1 MVWDL
6 RNARA
11 SEKTP
16 TGHEKGILSLSW
28 CWQDADLLLSCGKD
42 NRALCR
48 NPQTAEII
56 GELPYAA
63 NWAFQVQRCP
73 RNPDLSATAYFDGTV
88 GMHSVQTT
96 NEAPEA
102 QASVP
107 TPKPD
112 GSDVFDV
119 PGFARTT
126 QPTLSLKQPPK
137 WLRRPISAFG
147 YGVQFISVSN
157 LLSAHG
163 KTQSAVVHIRKVVT
177 EPSTSTRAKELK
189 AASDG
194 QNLSEFAQKKLSDA
208 ETRTVHDSASWKA
221 LASFSMQTHVKNSL
235 SCLVPPKLISLAG

>member
-1 MVWDL
+1 
-6 RNARA
+6 
-11 SEKTP
+11 
-16 TGHEKGILSLSW
+16 
-28 CWQDADLLLSCGKD
+28 
-42 NRALCR
+42 
-48 NPQTAEII
+48 
-56 GELPYAA
+56 
-63 NWAFQVQRCP
+63 
-73 RNPDLSATAYFDGTV
+73 
-88 GMHSVQTT
+88 MHSVQTT

-163 KTQSAVVHIRKVVT
+163 KSAVAHIRKVVT

-221 LASFSMQTHVKNSL
+221 LASFSMQTHAKNL
-235 SCLVPPKLISLAG
+235 LPCLVPPKLISLAG

>member
-1 MVWDL
+1 M
-6 RNARA
+6 
-11 SEKTP
+11 
-16 TGHEKGILSLSW
+16 SW
-28 CWQDADLLLSCGKD
+28 CRQDADLLLLCGKD
-42 NRALCR
+42 NRALCW

-56 GELPYAA
+56 ARTA
-63 NWAFQVQRCP
+63 IRCQ
-73 RNPDLSATAYFDGTV
+73 LGVSSSTV
-88 GMHSVQTT
+88 PPKSGFVGYRLLRWYRRYSFSTTT
-96 NEAPEA
+96 NEAPET
-102 QASVP
+102 QAPVP

-112 GSDVFDV
+112 DSDVFDV

-137 WLRRPISAFG
+137 WLRRPISASFG
-147 YGVQFISVSN
+147 YGGQFISVSN

-221 LASFSMQTHVKNSL
+221 LASFSMQTHAKNL
-235 SCLVPPKLISLAG
+235 LPCLVPPKLISLAG